1 MATRRLHSERR
12 EPEVADHEVKNR
24 DRRMNRQSLQI
35 ALAYM
40 SVVIGGGFASG
51 NEVIQFFTGYGPAGI
66 AGSVVAAVLFAFLG
80 MHIARI
86 SSVIKAGSHKQVLY
100 SLFGESA
107 GLIVDLI
114 LSFFLYGVGVVM
126 LAAAGST
133 LAQQFGLPPLAGSIL
148 MTVLVIGTLCLN
160 VKGIIRLISAVMP
173 FLLVMV
179 LAITVYSIHS
189 STGTQAELSR
199 AAEKATVITFFG
211 ADVPNWALSGLLYAS
226 FNIAVGFPMLA
237 VIGGLTDKPKAAALG
252 GIAGGLGLG
261 LLIVLLNVGM
271 FANMDKLLDVEIPTL
286 LLAQQIHPWLAVL
299 MSIALICMIYSTAV
313 GMFFAFSARFAAPET
328 TRFKVM
334 SAVFAVVGLALS
346 QVGFTRLVG
355 TVYPML
361 GVVGLIL
368 IIAIALSW
376 VRTRN
381 RTDEQLAEDP
391 RARY

>member
-1 MATRRLHSERR
+1 
-12 EPEVADHEVKNR
+12 
-24 DRRMNRQSLQI
+24 MNKQSLQI

-51 NEVIQFFTGYGPAGI
+51 NEVIQFFTGYGLAGI

-86 SSVIKAGSHKQVLY
+86 SSVMQAGSHKEVLY
-100 SLFGESA
+100 TLFGRQA
-107 GLIVDLI
+107 GFVVDVV

-126 LAAAGST
+126 LAGAGST
-133 LAQQFGLPPLAGSIL
+133 LAQQFGLAPLVGSAL
-148 MTVLVIGTLCLN
+148 MTLVVIGTLCLN
-160 VKGIIRLISAVMP
+160 VKGIINLISAVMP

-179 LAITVYSIHS
+179 LAITVYSIYA
-189 STGTQAELSR
+189 STGTEAELTQA
-199 AAEKATVITFFG
+199 AAEAPVITFFG

-237 VIGGLTDKPKAAALG
+237 VIGGLTSKPKAAALG
-252 GIAGGLGLG
+252 GVAGGLGLG
-261 LLIVLLNVGM
+261 LLIILLNIGM
-271 FANMDKLLDVEIPTL
+271 FANIDQLLGIEIPTL
-286 LLAQQIHPWLAVL
+286 QLAQQIHPWLAVL

-313 GMFFAFSARFAAPET
+313 GMFFAFSARFAAPAT
-328 TRFKVM
+328 SRFKIM
-334 SAVFAVVGLALS
+334 SAIFAVVGLALS
-346 QVGFTRLVG
+346 QVGFTKLVG

-381 RTDEQLAEDP
+381 RSDEQLADDS
-391 RARY
+391 RAKH

>member
-1 MATRRLHSERR
+1 
-12 EPEVADHEVKNR
+12 
-24 DRRMNRQSLQI
+24 MNKHSLQI

-51 NEVIQFFTGYGPAGI
+51 NEVIQFFTGYGLAGI
-66 AGSVVAAVLFAFLG
+66 AGSVVSAVLFAFLG

-86 SSVIKAGSHKQVLY
+86 SSVMQAGSHKQVLY
-100 SLFGESA
+100 TLFGEK
-107 GLIVDLI
+107 GGFVVDIV

-133 LAQQFGLPPLAGSIL
+133 LAQQFQQFDLSPLVGSAL
-148 MTVLVIGTLCLN
+148 MTLLVIGTLCLN
-160 VKGIIRLISAVMP
+160 VKGIINLISAVMP

-179 LAITVYSIHS
+179 LAITVYSIYS
-189 STGTQAELSR
+189 SSGTRVELDQA
-199 AAEKATVITFFG
+199 ADQAQVITFFG

-237 VIGGLTDKPKAAALG
+237 VIGGLTKVPKAAALG
-252 GIAGGLGLG
+252 GAAGGLGLG
-261 LLIVLLNVGM
+261 FLIVLLNIGM
-271 FANMDKLLDVEIPTL
+271 YANMDRLLGVEIPTL
-286 LLAQQIHPWLAVL
+286 QLAQEIHPALAVL
-299 MSIALICMIYSTAV
+299 MSLALICMIYSTAV

-328 TRFKVM
+328 TRFKTM
-334 SAVFAVVGLALS
+334 SAVFAVVGLGLS

-376 VRTRN
+376 VRTRS
-381 RTDEQLAEDP
+381 RTDEQLANDP
-391 RARY
+391 RAKH